1 MVASLDGQ
9 WWEIYIQVPES
20 LSEAASDY
28 LHGLGSTAVVFH
40 EQARLTPQHAVCIE
54 AWPETNTW
62 TVLQGALPL
71 DDTLP
76 SHVAALQQWLS
87 MYASVTPDIQLYCR
101 PLWDVDYLTQWQQFF
116 QPLCIGEHL
125 MIRPPWHTSPVPA
138 TMACLTLNP
147 GAAFGTGTHPSTH
160 LCLLMLLQ
168 YAVQCQ
174 GSRLLDVGC
183 GSGILSLAALQLGW
197 QSAVGVDIDVQAIT
211 VATHNAELNGLQGR
225 ARFLHG
231 SWQNVTGVFSCITAN
246 IYLGPLVE
254 MLRPLTRYLA
264 PGGTIILSGLL
275 AAQEV
280 TMRTAIQDAGLVVQA
295 RRGEEEWVALA
306 VRRARDV
313 EQQLLHV

>member
-9 WWEIYIQVPES
+9 WWEIYVQVPES
-20 LSEAASDY
+20 LSEAASAY
-28 LHGLGSTAVVFH
+28 LHNLGSTAVVFH
-40 EQARLTPQHAVCIE
+40 EQARLTPHQAVCIE
-54 AWPETNTW
+54 TRPEITAW

-147 GAAFGTGTHPSTH
+147 GPAFGTGTHPSTH

-197 QSAVGVDIDVQAIT
+197 QSAVGVDIDAQAIT

-225 ARFLHG
+225 ARFLQG
-231 SWQNVTGVFSCITAN
+231 SWQSVTGVFSCITAN

-264 PGGTIILSGLL
+264 PGGTMILSGLL
-275 AAQEV
+275 ATQEV
-280 TMRTAIQDAGLVVQA
+280 TMRTAIQDTGLVVQA
-295 RRGEEEWVALA
+295 RREEEEWVALA
-306 VRRARDV
+306 VQRARDV